1 MLITIIVAIVL
12 FALLFAAMAIGVIL
26 ANKPVRG
33 SCGGIGARGGRA
45 DCEICGG
52 DPERCDEEQRS
63 NADQADR
70 EGRTGPSPS
79 RRH

>member
-1 MLITIIVAIVL
+1 MLTTIIVAIVL

-33 SCGGIGARGGRA
+33 SCGGIGARGARA

-52 DPERCDEEQRS
+52 DQKRCEDQQRRKP
-63 NADQADR
+63 DQAD
-70 EGRTGPSPS
+70 
-79 RRH
+79 

>member
-1 MLITIIVAIVL
+1 MLTTIIVAIVL

-33 SCGGIGARGGRA
+33 SCGGIGARGTRT

-52 DPERCDEEQRS
+52 DPKRCDDQQRRKP
-63 NADQADR
+63 DQAD
-70 EGRTGPSPS
+70 
-79 RRH
+79 